1 MKSLYNH
8 IQESLLSDIDTQLDK
23 GGKEADA
30 IAAVED
36 CKEWFT
42 RHKND
47 SRFNFGKTPVYND
60 KTGMIDI
67 PGAVLRINQYDA
79 AIFPK
84 NVKLGEVNKLVI
96 TEQKGFDACKSNLPY
111 KCKYFNCDNFIL
123 KDFEITAEVADL
135 AGAEIVNTTLNIPE
149 TRSGL
154 TQNYF
159 TITLGHSTD
168 IEQLKIN
175 GHDGIIINFDDT
187 PVAETV
193 IKKCKAYVNK
203 LKRSGELRS
212 AQDVND
218 AILKVIDDELS
229 LSTIDKNWK
238 GVMRI
243 VFKDRGQ
250 NFTMGNGIM
259 VVPRLIKSG
268 DLCIQRASNKT
279 QWSVQQR
286 IIKV

>member
-23 GGKEADA
+23 GSKEADL
-30 IAAVED
+30 IAAVEE
-36 CKEWFT
+36 CKTWFE
-42 RHKND
+42 RHRTD

-60 KTGMIDI
+60 KTGMVDI

-84 NVKLGEVNKLVI
+84 NVKLGEVDKLVI
-96 TEQKGFDACKSNLPY
+96 TEQKGFNACKSNLPY
-111 KCKYFNCDNFIL
+111 KCKYFNCDSFVL
-123 KDFEITAEVADL
+123 KDFEITTEVADL
-135 AGAEIVNTTLNIPE
+135 ASTEIVNTILNIPE

-159 TITLGHSTD
+159 TITLGHRTD
-168 IEQLKIN
+168 VEQLKIN
-175 GHDGIIINFDDT
+175 GHDGIIINFDT
-187 PVAETV
+187 TTVAETI
-193 IKKCKAYVNK
+193 IKKCKVYVNK
-203 LKRSGELRS
+203 LKRAGELRS

-259 VVPRLIKSG
+259 IVPRLIKPG
-268 DLCIQRASNKT
+268 DLCIQRAPHET

>member
-1 MKSLYNH
+1 MKALY
-8 IQESLLSDIDTQLDK
+8 ESILDDIETNIDK
-23 GGKEADA
+23 GGKIADA
-30 IAAVED
+30 IAALED
-36 CKEWFT
+36 CKEWFA

-47 SRFNFGKTPVYND
+47 NRFERTPVYND

-67 PGAVLRINQYDA
+67 PDAILRIDHYDA
-79 AIFPK
+79 EIFPK
-84 NVKLGEVNKLVI
+84 NVKLGEVESLVI
-96 TEQKGFDACKSNLPY
+96 ADQKGFNACKSNLPY
-111 KCKYFNCDNFIL
+111 KCRYFNCGRFVL
-123 KDFEITAEVADL
+123 KNFEITTEVADL
-135 AGAEIVNTTLNIPE
+135 ASTEIVNTTLNIPE

-154 TQNYF
+154 IQNYF
-159 TITLGHSTD
+159 PIALGHRTD

-175 GHDGIIINFDDT
+175 GHGGIIINFDDT

-203 LKRSGELRS
+203 LKRSGELKS
-212 AQDVND
+212 VQDVND

-238 GVMRI
+238 GIMRI
-243 VFKDRGQ
+243 VFKDRGL

-259 VVPRLIKSG
+259 VVPRLIVSG
-268 DLCIQRASNKT
+268 DLCIQRAPNET

-286 IIKV
+286 IIKI